1 MGKNAYDDI
10 SKIERIYNKY
20 CDLIYWTAKKIL
32 RDEDL
37 VEDAVQ
43 ETILKLMRHP
53 EKIDECKVNETKN
66 YIYRVSKSISINI
79 YNKQNK
85 ILEADR
91 LDDMPEPRETSNEFN
106 PEEYI
111 ISNESVN
118 LIVQAIRNMDD
129 KYSIPLRYQKFN
141 KYSIEEIADIM
152 GVSVRT
158 VFYRINKAKKILAE
172 KLKKREDDNR

>member
-1 MGKNAYDDI
+1 
-10 SKIERIYNKY
+10 
-20 CDLIYWTAKKIL
+20 
-32 RDEDL
+32 
-37 VEDAVQ
+37 
-43 ETILKLMRHP
+43 
-53 EKIDECKVNETKN
+53 
-66 YIYRVSKSISINI
+66 
-79 YNKQNK
+79 
-85 ILEADR
+85 
-91 LDDMPEPRETSNEFN
+91 MPEPRETSNEFN

-141 KYSIEEIADIM
+141 KYSIEEISDIM